1 MEQAS
6 GPAGKPAYAGIED
19 IRGATRRQVSVEDKI
34 RIVLEGLRGEDGVAE
49 AAVSVRP
56 LIPNL
61 MSQPTGAV
69 GGRPHLGCYGHGKD

>member
-6 GPAGKPAYAGIED
+6 GPAGKPADAVIED

-34 RIVLEGLRGEDGVAE
+34 RIVLEGLRGEDGVSE

-56 LIPNL
+56 RFPNS
-61 MSQPTGAV
+61 MRQPTGVV
-69 GGRPHLGCYGHGKD
+69 GGRSHLGCSGHGKD